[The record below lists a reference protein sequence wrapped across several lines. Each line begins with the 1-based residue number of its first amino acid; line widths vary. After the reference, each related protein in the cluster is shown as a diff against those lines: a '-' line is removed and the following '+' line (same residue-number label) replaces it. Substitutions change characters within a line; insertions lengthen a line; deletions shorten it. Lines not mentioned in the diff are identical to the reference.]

1 MPDLVHLTAEDLV
14 VIAGAATGGAAVVRD
29 YGLLDAAAGR
39 PRASAFGQ
47 DAYLTI
53 DDKAAALLQ
62 SIVMNHALVDG
73 NKRLA
78 WLATYVFYDLNG
90 HDLVVTVDDGFDLVM
105 SVISDHLDV
114 DAIAARLGAWAA
126 PRRAAR
132 RS

>member
-1 MPDLVHLTAEDLV
+1 MPDIVYLTAEDLV
-14 VIAGAATGGAAVVRD
+14 VIAGSATGAPAEIRD

-47 DAYLTI
+47 DAYPTLHH
-53 DDKAAALLQ
+53 KAAALLQ

-90 HDLVVTVDDGFDLVM
+90 HDLAAATDVGFNLMMSTVE
-105 SVISDHLDV
+105 DHLDIEV
-114 DAIAARLGAWAA
+114 IAEQLAA
-126 PRRAAR
+126 CVKPR
-132 RS
+132 